1 MPTVEAGGCLVASPA
16 YPWALGRRHLARAVV
31 LVTEV
36 GPDGVRGLIVNHEI
50 GRCEAVKG
58 MVGAEFRHNRL
69 YLGGDV
75 SLGTIA
81 ILHRRAALLGAG
93 AVEVSPGVF
102 LGGFNASRALVASA
116 QAPAADFR
124 FLRGYMRWSPEA
136 MAAELADGAWRTV
149 AAAPDVLL
157 PPPVGERVRRAGAP
171 KTPRRGL
178 WETLIA
184 SSTPSP

>member
-1 MPTVEAGGCLVASPA
+1 MPQVRESGGGGRAAAWAGPE
-16 YPWALGRRHLARAVV
+16 RRLT
-31 LVTEV
+31 LVTDARLLLRPSHLLPIPLYVCV
-36 GPDGVRGLIVNHEI
+36 GGLPQ
-50 GRCEAVKG
+50 G